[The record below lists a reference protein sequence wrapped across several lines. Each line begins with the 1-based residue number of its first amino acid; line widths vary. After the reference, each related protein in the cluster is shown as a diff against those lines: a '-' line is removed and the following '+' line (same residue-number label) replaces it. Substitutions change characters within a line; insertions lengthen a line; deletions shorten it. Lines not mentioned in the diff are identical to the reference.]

1 MTIRNQSRTFR
12 ARKPKRRIVLLVLAL
27 FASLTAAAVSIPAAA
42 AAEPTFTSGN
52 GIDVR
57 NVWHS
62 TPRTYVINVHS
73 DSVDTRSI
81 AWTYHDLIVT
91 LPENYNPNV
100 AYPVLY
106 LYHGRAQSPGA
117 WHNEANIE
125 AVTRGYPI
133 ITVAAEAGWAGWGTN
148 WVNQSAGVQQWDR
161 FHLDEVIPFID
172 RNLNTIRAR
181 EGRAV
186 AGFSMGGFVALRHA
200 THRPGLFRMA
210 VGMSGG
216 YNLED
221 PRMRAAVTGPLP
233 LKGLPLDG
241 PFGAPWDGSWAFNNP
256 WHRVGA
262 LSGVHTVLYAG
273 TRHDDVLEAQAHR
286 LTYEFHQHL
295 LANGINNSWMVEYD
309 CGHWIEC
316 AARTGLGREMPVM
329 MDVLWHP

>member
-1 MTIRNQSRTFR
+1 M
-12 ARKPKRRIVLLVLAL
+12 LLLAL
-27 FASLTAAAVSIPAAA
+27 ALLASLVTSVAATATANALP
-42 AAEPTFTSGN
+42 PNFTSGH

-57 NVWHS
+57 NVWQS
-62 TPRTYVINVHS
+62 TPRTFVINIHS
-73 DSVDTRSI
+73 GSVDTRAIS
-81 AWTYHDLIVT
+81 WTYHDVIVT

-161 FHLDEVIPFID
+161 FHLDELIPWVD
-172 RNLNTIRAR
+172 QNLNTIRAR

-200 THRPGLFRMA
+200 THRPWLFRMA

-221 PRMRAAVTGPLP
+221 QRMRAAVTGPLP
-233 LKGLPLDG
+233 AKGLPLDG
-241 PFGAPWDGSWAFNNP
+241 PFGAPWDGSWGFNNP
-256 WHRVGA
+256 WHRVSA
-262 LSGVHTVLYAG
+262 LGGVHTVLYAG

-295 LANGINNSWMVEYD
+295 LASGIANSWMVEYD

-316 AARTGLGREMPVM
+316 AARVGIGRELPVM